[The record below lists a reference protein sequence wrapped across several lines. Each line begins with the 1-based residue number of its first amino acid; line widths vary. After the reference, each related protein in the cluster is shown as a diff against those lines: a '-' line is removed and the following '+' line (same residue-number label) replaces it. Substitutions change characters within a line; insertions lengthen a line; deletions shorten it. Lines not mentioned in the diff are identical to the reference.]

1 MGRRACVAAGSSV
14 DLFEVAES
22 MLSNVDS
29 SNRVVFSLGERRSSC
44 A

>member
-1 MGRRACVAAGSSV
+1 MPAGNNV
-14 DLFEVAES
+14 DLFEEADS
-22 MLSNVDS
+22 KFNNVES